1 MEDNNIEEKLIDVTL
16 FSTRF
21 IPTKEEDKNKYLF
34 NASER
39 EYSSRLQDYYLNG
52 LKGAIDKLLEE
63 KIEVDGQEITQLAQ
77 LLTEHLKVAKNNKAD
92 LNTLLTDSDCK
103 MMEKRKKTPEITIE
117 KDIELEITN
126 RTTDLLV
133 KRIEKWGLKEVVM
146 DKVRDDKRFFI
157 YRLPNSN
164 VFAVWCPDVGDR
176 DSSGNRWIPCL
187 IKCLHELTKQEDG
200 SYPPLNIQLV
210 LHDMDLDS
218 NSPYAGRFTY
228 IENGINLAGGSLKK
242 GDKCQILFFMHTIGG
257 IVDLLT
263 NPQADKKTI
272 HTEVDKVMKNYG
284 ELGKIRKEGNSALKK
299 EDGLKTYRGNIKDR
313 LDNLLKEL

>member
-1 MEDNNIEEKLIDVTL
+1 MENNNIEEKLIDVTL

-39 EYSSRLQDYYLNG
+39 LHSSWLQDYYLNG
-52 LKGAIDKLLEE
+52 LKGAVSMLLNE
-63 KIEVDGQEITQLAQ
+63 KIENNNKKITQLLVSHLEKTKEQ
-77 LLTEHLKVAKNNKAD
+77 GENLTNLF
-92 LNTLLTDSDCK
+92 TDSDK
-103 MMEKRKKTPEITIE
+103 IEGDEYPDTPPEQIIADSINIEIDDKNEDALIA
-117 KDIELEITN
+117 
-126 RTTDLLV
+126 
-133 KRIEKWGLKEVVM
+133 RIEQWGLEETVKAIVP
-146 DKVRDDKRFFI
+146 DDKRFFI

-218 NSPYAGRFTY
+218 NSHYAGHFTY

-284 ELGKIRKEGNSALKK
+284 ELGKIREEGNSALEK